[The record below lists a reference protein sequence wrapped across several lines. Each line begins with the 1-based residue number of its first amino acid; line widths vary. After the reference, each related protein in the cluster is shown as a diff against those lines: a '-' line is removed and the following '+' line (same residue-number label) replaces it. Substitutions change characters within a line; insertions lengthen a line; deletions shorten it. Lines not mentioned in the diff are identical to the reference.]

1 MIPLSDGG
9 FSASV
14 VLTVVVVLDMVTGGA
29 VVLVVE
35 VVVLADVVVLEELVV
50 DGVAA
55 ELELV
60 VLIVVPDVVLYGV
73 VYEDTT

>member
-1 MIPLSDGG
+1 MIPLSEGG